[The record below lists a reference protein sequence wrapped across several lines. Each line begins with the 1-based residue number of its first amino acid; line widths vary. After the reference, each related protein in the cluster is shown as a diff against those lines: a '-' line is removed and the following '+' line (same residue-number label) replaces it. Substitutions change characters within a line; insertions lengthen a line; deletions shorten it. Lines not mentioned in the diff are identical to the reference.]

1 MGIFMFI
8 TFASANLITIG
19 AMWYGLMSQYRYN
32 NGMVLGVHMPPEH
45 AEEPGVTEQVT
56 NAKRKMKRFHIINLI
71 LIMALSILCFF
82 NTALYVVIWIVWIFA
97 YIGAA
102 IYFNAKTHRK
112 LYDYKV
118 AQACRGTEKESLYRH
133 GGTDDDGKKRSA
145 VPVSCS
151 RNFNRNPVRTA
162 VFVWK
167 TSGFLG
173 RNGDILYLCRGGIG
187 NGVDS
192 AWFYQPQPAYG
203 LQSGY
208 AEKPAGQL
216 PDKKIYR
223 GSTPCHEQL

>member
-32 NGMVLGVHMPPEH
+32 NGMVLGVHIPPEH
-45 AEEPGVTEQVT
+45 ADKPGVTEQVT

-82 NTALYVVIWIVWIFA
+82 NMALYVIIWIVWIFA

-102 IYFNAKTHRK
+102 IYFNAAMHRK

-118 AQACRGTEKESLYRH
+118 AQGWLVEGQKKKVYIDTAVLTMTEK
-133 GGTDDDGKKRSA
+133 SA
-145 VPVSCS
+145 VPY
-151 RNFNRNPVRTA
+151 RYHA
-162 VFVWK
+162 VVILVWK

-192 AWFYQPQPAYG
+192 ACFYQPQTAYG